1 MEVKGSWIYF
11 TVTALAGILA
21 AFVHFV
27 IFIIVFFFLL
37 LFLFKIKAFSKKYL
51 FLISL
56 IFFLFLIRSELAEKA
71 NKSKFTADETNF
83 YILFQ
88 KDLKIDG
95 DRLSAVGKELLRKE
109 KFVISYQIKTEEEKK
124 WIIENLKTG
133 IACKVIGTLS
143 EPNTATNV
151 NAFNYKE
158 YLIRHQIFW
167 ILKADQ
173 VNMSQCTSQKKTPF
187 SFFQSVRE
195 NGIQYVQ
202 DHFPSESAPL
212 AIALLFGERDYID
225 TSVLETYEKLGIV
238 HLLAISGLHVGM
250 LAGMIYYLGIRIG
263 ITRERMTI
271 GLLLF
276 LPCYAIITGAA
287 PSVIRAVSMMVLFLS
302 LKKWSFH
309 AINTIDIICIVF
321 LIYTFLT
328 PYVIYDVGFQL
339 SFSVSFA
346 LILSAPILLKRFHQ
360 AFPLLLATS
369 FICQLAAIP
378 IMLYY
383 FYEVSLISI
392 LANTI
397 FIPLFSF
404 IILPAIFL
412 LFLLHLLL
420 GTTIGFLIP
429 PLNTLIIAMN
439 GLALQL
445 SLVPFAMLTFGRP
458 SVFVMFLYLWSIPS
472 FFSLWERIKGVK
484 RFVQVLLLPLS
495 IMCVQLLGN
504 SLSPYG
510 EITFIDVGQ
519 GDSIFIKLPFGRG
532 NYLIDA
538 GGTIQFNTEEWKER
552 KKEYEVGKD
561 VVVPFLKSK
570 GIRTIDKL
578 ILTHGDA
585 DHIGGALS
593 IIKELH
599 VKEIMLP
606 KTTEL
611 SELEKEL
618 LTSAKRKRIPSDFV
632 CAGDNWKAG
641 GIIFHVVSPQ
651 AGVKME
657 RNNGSIV
664 LYAKIGG
671 LSWLFTGD
679 LEKEGED
686 QLINHFDKLKIDVL
700 KAGHHGSKSSTTKGF
715 LDQLEPK
722 LAVILAGKNNRYGH
736 PDEEVLMNLN
746 ERKIKILRTDQHGAI
761 TYIFKGETGTF
772 SAVLP

>member
-1 MEVKGSWIYF
+1 MKGSWIYF
-11 TVTALAGILA
+11 TATALAGILA

-27 IFIIVFFFLL
+27 VFIMVFFFLL
-37 LFLFKIKAFSKKYL
+37 LFLCKIKGFSKKNL
-51 FLISL
+51 FIISI
-56 IFFLFLIRSELAEKA
+56 IFFFFLIRSELVEKA
-71 NKSKFTADETNF
+71 NNTEFAANETNF

-88 KDLKIDG
+88 KDIKVDG
-95 DRLSAVGKELLRKE
+95 DRLSAVSKELIRKE
-109 KFVISYQIKTEEEKK
+109 KIVISYQIKSEKEKK
-124 WIIENLKTG
+124 WIVENLKTG
-133 IACKVIGTLS
+133 IACKVTGTLS
-143 EPNTATNV
+143 EPSTATNV

-158 YLIRHQIFW
+158 YLRRNQIFW

-187 SFFQSVRE
+187 SFFQYVRE

-225 TSVLETYEKLGIV
+225 TNVLETYEKLGIV

-276 LPCYAIITGAA
+276 LPCYALLTGAA

-302 LKKWSFH
+302 LRKWSIH
-309 AINTIDIICIVF
+309 AINTIDIISIVF
-321 LIYTFLT
+321 LVYTFLT

-360 AFPLLLATS
+360 AIPLLLATS
-369 FICQLAAIP
+369 MICQLAAVP

-392 LANTI
+392 VANAI
-397 FIPLFSF
+397 YIPLFSL

-420 GTTIGFLIP
+420 GTTIGVLIQ
-429 PLNTLIIAMN
+429 PLNLLIMGMN
-439 GLALQL
+439 DLARQL

-458 SVFVMFLYLWSIPS
+458 SMFVMFLYLWSIPS
-472 FFSLWERIKGVK
+472 FFSLWERIKGAK
-484 RFVQVLLLPLS
+484 RFVQALLLPLS
-495 IMCVQLLGN
+495 IMCIHLLGN
-504 SLSPYG
+504 ALSPYG

-519 GDSIFIKLPFGRG
+519 GDSILIKLPFGRG
-532 NYLIDA
+532 TYLIDT
-538 GGTIQFNTEEWKER
+538 GGTIQFNSEEWKIR
-552 KKEYEVGKD
+552 KKEFEVGKE
-561 VVVPFLKSK
+561 VVVPFLKSR
-570 GIRTIDKL
+570 GIATIDKL
-578 ILTHGDA
+578 IITHGDA

-593 IIKELH
+593 VLKELH
-599 VKEIMLP
+599 VKEIILP
-606 KTTEL
+606 KTQEQ

-618 LTSAKRKRIPSDFV
+618 LTMAKKLRIPWDFV
-632 CAGDNWKAG
+632 SAGDSWKG
-641 GIIFHVVSPQ
+641 GETIFHVVSPQ
-651 AGVKME
+651 AGVEVE
-657 RNNGSIV
+657 RNNGSTV
-664 LYAKIGG
+664 LFVKIGG
-671 LSWLFTGD
+671 LRWLFTGD
-679 LEKEGED
+679 LEEEGEK
-686 QLINHFDKLKIDVL
+686 QLINDYDKLKIDVL
-700 KAGHHGSKSSTTKGF
+700 KAGHHGSKSSTTESF

-722 LAVILAGKNNRYGH
+722 IAIISAGKNNRYGH
-736 PDEEVLMNLN
+736 PAEEVLTNLN
-746 ERKIKILRTDQHGAI
+746 ERKIIILRTDQHGAI
-761 TYIFKGETGTF
+761 TYFFKGETGTF
-772 SAVLP
+772 SAVHP